1 MTTSGRRTFLPP
13 PGYDDDRSCYACGE
27 RNPEGLRL
35 SFDVD
40 RAARTI
46 STEVV
51 FRKVHQGWNGV
62 VHGGFLALVLDELMV
77 NLAILLGLQA
87 VTAEMTVRLKR
98 PARPGLQVRGTG
110 RIDDV
115 RGRLVRASASLVQ
128 EGLEVASATG
138 RLLRPTES

>member
-1 MTTSGRRTFLPP
+1 MTGHPFVPP
-13 PGYDDDRSCYACGE
+13 PGYDDDRYCYACGE
-27 RNPEGLRL
+27 RNPEGFRL

-51 FRKVHQGWNGV
+51 FRKEHQGWNGV

-77 NLAILLGLQA
+77 NLAILLDLRS

-98 PARPGLQVRGTG
+98 PARPGVPVRGTG
-110 RIDDV
+110 RIDGI

-128 EGLEVASATG
+128 EGVEVASSTG
-138 RLLRPTES
+138 KLLRPTEA